1 MNPICLLSCMT
12 ARVWWS
18 TQGSVYWGLEAH
30 SLLGTAI
37 GLRTKVFR
45 VRFIV

>member
-1 MNPICLLSCMT
+1 MDPVCLLSCMT

-18 TQGSVYWGLEAH
+18 TQESGYWGLGAH

-37 GLRTKVFR
+37 EPRAKVFR
-45 VRFIV
+45 VRLNV